1 MSDLP
6 EDLHVLDLDA
16 FIAAGTAMLGI
27 PIRPEWQD
35 AIRLH
40 LGISLNLGRWLLDF
54 PLPDDAEPAPVFRV

>member
-6 EDLHVLDLDA
+6 EDLHALDLDA

-27 PIRPEWQD
+27 QMRPEWQN

-40 LGISLNLGRWLLDF
+40 LGISFDLGRGLLDF
-54 PLPDDAEPAPVFRV
+54 PLPDEAEPAPVFRV